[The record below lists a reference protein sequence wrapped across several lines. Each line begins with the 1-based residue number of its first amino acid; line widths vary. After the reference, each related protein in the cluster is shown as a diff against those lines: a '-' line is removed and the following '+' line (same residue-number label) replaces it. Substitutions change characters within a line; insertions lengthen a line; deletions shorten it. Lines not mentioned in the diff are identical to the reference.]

1 MCEGAGQRL
10 TRRDSSRF
18 SGVVGFVLSV
28 LSAAVVLAVLGCVCG
43 LLYPI
48 LKELRA
54 LRVKG
59 EDGTEQKMLGF
70 WSVLVISLLV
80 ASLCSASSWILM
92 HLDSAH
98 SRTRPH
104 ISPHDSDRVRLDYGM
119 AALNGVMAMVTV
131 IWGLS

>member
-48 LKELRA
+48 LKGKKKIKISCP
-54 LRVKG
+54 V
-59 EDGTEQKMLGF
+59 GF

-104 ISPHDSDRVRLDYGM
+104 ISPHDRVRLDYGM